1 MSGRIKLSRTDV
13 FLLVLTALFLL
24 TAGAVYLLTPHTVR
38 EDYTVEALTPAEEQ
52 AADKVNINTADADQ
66 LDALPGIGPV
76 LAQRIVDWRTE
87 NGPFRSAE
95 DLLNVEGIG
104 RSTLENLQG
113 CIIMEEME

>member
-1 MSGRIKLSRTDV
+1 MFSLSN
-13 FLLVLTALFLL
+13 VLSHF
-24 TAGAVYLLTPHTVR
+24 VS
-38 EDYTVEALTPAEEQ
+38 
-52 AADKVNINTADADQ
+52 INTASASE